1 MGKPRIWACLVVRPL
16 TRARAAEGSGLQVP
30 LHQHQHLFLLQAE
43 LGFEPLE
50 PLATFNRRQL
60 QHSFEEPRIYALV
73 FFRRGKEE
81 WERYF
86 FFDAKWS
93 TPTGYLLN
101 LSLFSR

>member
-1 MGKPRIWACLVVRPL
+1 
-16 TRARAAEGSGLQVP
+16 
-30 LHQHQHLFLLQAE
+30 
-43 LGFEPLE
+43 
-50 PLATFNRRQL
+50 LATFNRRQL